1 MVLYWSLSGD
11 LKSLRVQKR
20 NTMPWRPQIPDELES
35 KIEEVAE
42 PAGYQSK
49 SELVRDAARRKVEE
63 LNADNESGEDV
74 STKNEKVSE
83 NLKAIA
89 LDHRRGKY
97 ERQDAVERLGDLGDA
112 AVESLSEV
120 ARDAEDSKSHRL
132 DDDKSV
138 VNGDDIRKRARN
150 QLESINQK

>member
-1 MVLYWSLSGD
+1 
-11 LKSLRVQKR
+11 
-20 NTMPWRPQIPDELES
+20 MPWRPQIPDELES

-49 SELVRDAARRKVEE
+49 SELVRDAARQKVEE
-63 LNADNESGEDV
+63 LNADHASAEDV
-74 STKNEKVSE
+74 SSKNKKVSE

-89 LDHRRGKY
+89 LNRQRGKR
-97 ERQDAVERLGDLGDA
+97 ERQDAVNRLGDLGDA

-120 ARDAEDSKSHRL
+120 ARDAEDSKSHQL

-138 VNGDDIRKRARN
+138 VNGDNIRKRARN
-150 QLESINQK
+150 QLKSINQE